1 MKPVLDDRDDP
12 VPPKQNVQS
21 GKLRIIALVVSCI
34 ALGCA
39 TRWLVNLA
47 SERYGYS
54 RGGIFVQAVVCGLLM
69 LLGLWVV
76 LHRIG
81 VFWRLLGAL
90 LESFSPQHCSRT
102 GTRRIFAVWQR

>member
-21 GKLRIIALVVSCI
+21 GKLRIIALVVTCI

-47 SERYGYS
+47 SEHYGYS

-69 LLGLWVV
+69 LLGLWLV

-81 VFWRLLGAL
+81 VFFVCWGAL
-90 LESFSPQHCSRT
+90 LESFSPQHCSRM
-102 GTRRIFAVWQR
+102 GT